1 MSTIVLLQ
9 LKGEERVRESGAPY
23 TIVRPGRFVSKAE
36 GAPVKLKI
44 GQGDNINGSISPL
57 DVAAIC
63 VSALRNPTTVGVTF
77 EVGPSG
83 RLAQQDIMWCTC
95 DCAGVQVGTST

>member
-1 MSTIVLLQ
+1 MVLLQ

-23 TIVRPGRFVSKAE
+23 TIVRPGRFVNKAE
-36 GAPVKLKI
+36 GAPVKLRI
-44 GQGDNINGSISPL
+44 DQGDKINGSISPR

-63 VSALRNPTTVGVTF
+63 VSALRNPITVGVTF
-77 EVGPSG
+77 EVGRPA

-95 DCAGVQVGTST
+95 DWCPLVSMEISY